1 VAVPVSL
8 PERRR
13 KRRTLLIILT
23 AAILAAVFVFLTGP
37 PTFVPTTAISRVD
50 SPAVRGAFHIH
61 TTRSDGA
68 LDKAAIAAAAA
79 RAGLQ
84 FAIFTDHG
92 DATRAPD
99 APQYLDGV
107 LCLDAVEIS
116 TNGGHYIALG
126 MGTAPYRLGG
136 EADDVAED
144 VRRLGGFG
152 LVAHPSSA
160 RAELAWADWTVRIDG
175 LEWLNADSEWRDE
188 SRLRLTRAFLD
199 YLWRPAGALA
209 SLLDR
214 PADTLGHWDQLA
226 AKRRVV
232 ALAGHDA
239 HGGLGAES
247 GGRSGRRLHVPSYES
262 SFSTFSVYATLERG
276 LTADPVQDA
285 ALLLGAIREGRVF
298 TAIDALAAP
307 ASFEFTGDVG
317 GTIVRAGQ
325 AMPASGGPARFTVH
339 ATVPPG
345 AVTTLLRDGRG
356 IVQANGGELEHT
368 AALPGVYRV
377 EVHIPRAPGIPPVP
391 WLVSNP
397 IYRWQAPPSI
407 EAAPPLKTISR
418 HALIGGSW
426 RVEASPGS
434 SGRVTA
440 DSESVGLQYELRGGA
455 EASQFVALAT
465 DVRGLAGDAD
475 VIELD
480 GRASKPIRLSV
491 QLRFNEA
498 AESRWGRSIYLDQ
511 NERQVQIPLGRLRP
525 SGSSGIR
532 PPLSRATS
540 ALFVVDLTN
549 TSPGSEG
556 GFTLRN
562 VRLAHEER

>member
-1 VAVPVSL
+1 VTVPVST

-13 KRRTLLIILT
+13 AHRTLIILT
-23 AAILAAVFVFLTGP
+23 AAVLAAGFVFLTGP
-37 PTFVPTTAISRVD
+37 RRSVPTTAISKGE
-50 SPAVRGAFHIH
+50 SPTVRGAFHIH

-68 LDKAAIAAAAA
+68 LDKNAIAAAAA

-92 DATRAPD
+92 DATRTPD
-99 APQYLDGV
+99 APEYVNGV

-126 MGTAPYRLGG
+126 MGTSPYRLGG

-152 LVAHPSSA
+152 IAAHPSST
-160 RAELAWADWTVRIDG
+160 RPELAWSDWTIPMDG

-188 SRLRLTRAFLD
+188 SRLRLSRAVLD

-214 PADTLGHWDQLA
+214 PAHALSRWDQLT
-226 AKRRVV
+226 AKKRVV

-247 GGRSGRRLHVPSYES
+247 GGGSGRRLHVPSYES
-262 SFSTFSVYATLERG
+262 SFSTFSVYATLDSS
-276 LTADPVQDA
+276 LTSDPVRDA

-307 ASFEFTGDVG
+307 ASLDFTADVA
-317 GTIVRAGQ
+317 GTVVRAGQ
-325 AMPASGGPARFTVH
+325 AMPAPGGSARFKVH
-339 ATVPPG
+339 AAVPPG

-356 IVQANGGELEHT
+356 IVQQNGGELDHT

-377 EVHIPRAPGIPPVP
+377 EVHVPRAPGIPPVP

-397 IYRWQAPPSI
+397 IYRWQAPLPADVS
-407 EAAPPLKTISR
+407 PRLKTISR
-418 HALIGGSW
+418 NGLMGNSW
-426 RVEASPGS
+426 RAEASAGS
-434 SGRVTA
+434 TGRVSA

-455 EASQFVALAT
+455 EVSQFVALAT
-465 DVRGLAGDAD
+465 DVRDLAGDAD

-480 GRASKPIRLSV
+480 GRASKPMRLSV
-491 QLRFNEA
+491 QLRFSETA
-498 AESRWGRSIYLDQ
+498 DSRWGRSIYLDQ
-511 NERQVQIPLGRLRP
+511 NDREIQITLGRLRP
-525 SGSSGIR
+525 YGSGRAR
-532 PPLSRATS
+532 PLVSRATS
-540 ALFVVDLTN
+540 VLFVIDLTN
-549 TSPGSEG
+549 ASPGSQG
-556 GFTLRN
+556 TFTLRN
-562 VRLAHEER
+562 VRLAHEDR